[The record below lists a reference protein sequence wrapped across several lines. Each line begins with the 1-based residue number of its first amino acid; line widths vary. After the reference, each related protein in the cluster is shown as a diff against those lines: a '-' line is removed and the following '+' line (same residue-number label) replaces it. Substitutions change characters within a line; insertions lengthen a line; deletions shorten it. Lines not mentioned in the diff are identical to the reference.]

1 MKILNPDWR
10 DYHMHSTNFSDWT
23 STIDEIVK
31 FSWDIWLEEIAITDH
46 SDIVLENVFRNSW
59 NKWFAF
65 RWNLERWK
73 NVFNDVNVIFWV
85 EWDLVNEKWDI
96 CSTIQWIEQDFII
109 LSAHA
114 WVYKWEPETVTN
126 WYINAI
132 KRHHDK
138 IKFIGHP
145 CNSKFFSKDVDIN
158 RLIDTCNKFDIPMEF
173 NASDFVF
180 GNTDMEKAHIVLKNA
195 KYIYVNSD
203 AHSLYE
209 LKEHRKIAF
218 KFLKENNYM

>member
-1 MKILNPDWR
+1 MKIINNWNK

-23 STIDEIVK
+23 SSIDEIVK
-31 FSWDIWLEEIAITDH
+31 FAWEMWLEEIAITDH
-46 SDIVLENVFRNSW
+46 SDIALENWFSKSW

-73 NVFNDVNVIFWV
+73 NVFNNVNVIFWV

-96 CSTIQWIEQDFII
+96 CNTIQWIEQDFFI
-109 LSAHA
+109 LSAHI
-114 WVYKWEPETVTN
+114 WVYEWKPETITK

-132 KRHHDK
+132 KKYHDK

-145 CNSKFFSKDVDIN
+145 CNSRCFSKYVDIN
-158 RLIDTCNKFDIPMEF
+158 KLIDTCNEYNIPMEF
-173 NASDFVF
+173 NATDFI
-180 GNTDMEKAHIVLKNA
+180 NNNSDMEKTHIMLKNA

-209 LKEHRKIAF
+209 LKKHRKIAF
-218 KFLKENNYM
+218 NFLKENNYI